1 MATARAYA
9 RCGERLTRLSES
21 TLDCDSL
28 RLEALGEL
36 QRVIGFDRWCWPLAD
51 PDTLIPLSGLA
62 EHDYGPAVPRVLELE
77 YSGGDFAAM
86 DALAM
91 RTSPAAS
98 LSAETGGDLA
108 RSARW
113 DQVLRPA
120 GIGDEAIVACRDG
133 LGCWGWLKAY
143 RDGGERPFVEQD
155 LDLLA
160 RVGPVLGAAL
170 RRGLSR
176 QNGHGDAA
184 TSPSGVI
191 LLDLELRPVNWTS
204 AARAWVD
211 VLPGA
216 SIYAMFGMLPAPVYP
231 VATIARSAR
240 GVNGSCALER
250 TVDGRWVMI
259 EAATLHRSA
268 EAGAIAITFRD
279 ATSGEVF
286 DRLSRIYAFTRRERQ
301 IVAALLAGLDTR
313 AMSKR
318 LFISRHTVQD
328 HLKSVFGKAHVR
340 SRRELLARFGGWN
353 GGLA

>member
-1 MATARAYA
+1 
-9 RCGERLTRLSES
+9 
-21 TLDCDSL
+21 
-28 RLEALGEL
+28 
-36 QRVIGFDRWCWPLAD
+36 
-51 PDTLIPLSGLA
+51 
-62 EHDYGPAVPRVLELE
+62 
-77 YSGGDFAAM
+77 M

-98 LSAETGGDLA
+98 LSAETGGDVA

-250 TVDGRWVMI
+250 TVDGRWQ
-259 EAATLHRSA
+259 R
-268 EAGAIAITFRD
+268 AGAAQRAEKRGRTAHVVAESR
-279 ATSGEVF
+279 GE
-286 DRLSRIYAFTRRERQ
+286 DP
-301 IVAALLAGLDTR
+301 AGLAPNLDCLRVLPTTGR
-313 AMSKR
+313 P
-318 LFISRHTVQD
+318 VG
-328 HLKSVFGKAHVR
+328 V
-340 SRRELLARFGGWN
+340 
-353 GGLA
+353 